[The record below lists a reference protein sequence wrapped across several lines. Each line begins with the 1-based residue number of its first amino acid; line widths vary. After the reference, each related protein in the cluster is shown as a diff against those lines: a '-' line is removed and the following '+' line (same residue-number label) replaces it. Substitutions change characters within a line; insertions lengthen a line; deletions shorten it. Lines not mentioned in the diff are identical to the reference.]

1 MTAQV
6 DAALNLKRWMWQLA
20 TCWSLATGLVL
31 LPSEEVMAQNRSR
44 TSGAPA
50 ARYSSGP
57 TPATR
62 LARAA
67 QDAAGAPAADA
78 GQAPAAGSQAG
89 EGPAVP
95 GDEAGK
101 DAQPPMEAPDNQ
113 GAGNQGAGNPGS
125 ADPDG
130 AEADS
135 SATKSQTTK
144 SHSTKNQPGK
154 TGPGFDA
161 MEVPLDEP
169 PVPRMRTLRQPR
181 LRGVPMNPSRQM
193 VTEIPAT
200 IPGDGETWLDESEA
214 IGDGICPPVGGATN
228 RWFVDTEYLIWWR
241 KGQTAPPLV
250 TTSPSTTSSS
260 DAGVLGLP
268 STTVLYGPEAVG
280 GQAQAGGRL
289 TFGRWLDDCQD
300 RAVGVRAFFLGRGDA
315 TFRASNSDF
324 PVLARPFLDV
334 TPGLPADQNAL
345 LVAYPGDFTGNIQV
359 TSQSDVLG
367 GDVYLRH
374 MFHQSELSR
383 VDFVLGYQFSR
394 VDQSLEITNQ
404 SNDGSATLSV
414 RDFLSTKNEFHG
426 GSLGFMFNFER
437 RRWHLDVLAKVGL
450 GSMHESVTIAG
461 EQSPNGGQGGLL
473 ARVPSN
479 VGTFTR
485 NEFAAVPEVSLTWSW
500 RIRGN
505 WEMSLGYSFL
515 YWSTMMPTSGVID
528 PQLAVNLS
536 DPFSG
541 ALRPNFAFR
550 TQEYW
555 VQGASIGL
563 SCKF

>member
-1 MTAQV
+1 MTAHA
-6 DAALNLKRWMWQLA
+6 DAALNLKRWSWQLA

-31 LPSEEVMAQNRSR
+31 LPSVDVAAQSRSR

-50 ARYSSGP
+50 ARYPSGP
-57 TPATR
+57 TPASR

-67 QDAAGAPAADA
+67 QDAATNPAADD
-78 GQAPAAGSQAG
+78 GQAPSDGKQAG
-89 EGPAVP
+89 DGPAAP
-95 GDEAGK
+95 SGEAGQE
-101 DAQPPMEAPDNQ
+101 DQPSMEAPDNP
-113 GAGNQGAGNPGS
+113 GADQPGVDDASPPGVNGPANKKHSNHNHSMKSGPGS
-125 ADPDG
+125 
-130 AEADS
+130 
-135 SATKSQTTK
+135 
-144 SHSTKNQPGK
+144 
-154 TGPGFDA
+154 DA
-161 MEVPLDEP
+161 LEVPLDEP
-169 PVPRMRTLRQPR
+169 PVPRMRALRQPR
-181 LRGVPMNPSRQM
+181 MRGVPLNSSRPM

-200 IPGDGETWLDESEA
+200 IPGDGETWLNEGES
-214 IGDGICPPVGGATN
+214 GWDGIDMPVGRATN

-250 TTSPSTTSSS
+250 TTAPTTTSSS

-268 STTVLYGPEAVG
+268 GTTVLYGPEAVG

-289 TFGRWLDDCQD
+289 SFGRWLDDCQD

-315 TFRASNSDF
+315 TFRASNTDF

-367 GDVYLRH
+367 GDVYLRQ

-383 VDFVLGYQFSR
+383 VDFVMGYQFSR

-414 RDFLSTKNEFHG
+414 RDFFSTKNEFHG

-461 EQSPNGGQGGLL
+461 QQSPNGGQGGLL

-536 DPFSG
+536 DPFTG